1 MITEQKYNDLV
12 FSLTAEEAFS
22 KKTAE
27 ELMEAD
33 ANPTAFFE
41 KHKGKYF
48 TNRGI
53 DKPGHPE
60 QTLCYLLD
68 VLGEKNVVYELDWKA
83 DAAELNHA
91 IKLLSRGKI
100 SDELV
105 DEDDEEDAEEEGMFE
120 LLDLIENPLEEYGYA
135 LVLFGLDSDSYP
147 IALVRKESYEKV
159 QTLIDELFD

>member
-1 MITEQKYNDLV
+1 MITEQKYFDLV
-12 FSLTAEEAFS
+12 FALTADEAFS
-22 KKTAE
+22 KQTAQ

-33 ANPTAFFE
+33 ASPAAFFE
-41 KHKGKYF
+41 KHKGQHF

-53 DKPGHPE
+53 EKPGHPE

-68 VLGEKNVVYELDWKA
+68 VLGEKDVVCELDWKA
-83 DAAELNHA
+83 DAEELNHA
-91 IKLLSRGKI
+91 IKLLSHGEI

-120 LLDLIENPLEEYGYA
+120 LLDLIEDPLQEYGYA
-135 LVLFGLDSDSYP
+135 LVMFNLDSDSYP
-147 IALVRKESYEKV
+147 IALVKKEKYESV